1 MNAFVRFASLLTAL
15 GLAVIAFLA
24 PAAPAHAI
32 QGRYFTQEYNGS
44 GYVDIDDINM
54 SNGVL
59 SCTVIIEATRGEVA
73 VNPLYWSAKADDGTK
88 YDWPDYS
95 VTTLGSGDLPAGE
108 RARGTVGFEIDGP
121 RPTRIVFEDVLGD
134 RLASWTIRWHKT
146 KQTPT
151 PASPFGSFG
160 S

>member
-1 MNAFVRFASLLTAL
+1 MT
-15 GLAVIAFLA
+15 
-24 PAAPAHAI
+24 
-32 QGRYFTQEYNGS
+32 GRST
-44 GYVDIDDINM
+44 
-54 SNGVL
+54 
-59 SCTVIIEATRGEVA
+59 
-73 VNPLYWSAKADDGTK
+73 
-88 YDWPDYS
+88 DWPDYS

-151 PASPFGSFG
+151 PASPFGSFWLVG
-160 S
+160 RQGTAKSFLPLRLDPAAPDRGRGIEARARERTVRWT